1 MAGVGA
7 TGTGEGTLPCSECG
21 ALMTKRR
28 DRWAPLTNRQLGT
41 HPSLIKRNSRDPDL
55 PSINALRRIAKALGV
70 PVTELLE

>member
-1 MAGVGA
+1 
-7 TGTGEGTLPCSECG
+7 
-21 ALMTKRR
+21 
-28 DRWAPLTNRQLGT
+28 LTNRQLGT